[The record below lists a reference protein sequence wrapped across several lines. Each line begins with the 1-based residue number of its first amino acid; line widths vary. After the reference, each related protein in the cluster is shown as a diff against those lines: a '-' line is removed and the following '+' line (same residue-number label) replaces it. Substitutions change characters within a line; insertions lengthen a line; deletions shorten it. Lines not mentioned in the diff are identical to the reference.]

1 MELKE
6 KEITQ
11 FRKRFGDKI
20 PDNIFDLFYE
30 RYKDSINHGIG
41 RELIHD
47 VLFSISSLINEIAK
61 GDKKRI
67 PELEEYKKIADKWN
81 EIIKKHGNRIE
92 DNYESNLLN
101 YEQKIVL
108 LRWLTKKS
116 LNDLSKTFINLN
128 KFYHAYNS
136 EIGEVLR
143 KDIEINVNGG
153 IKNIWESCDNPELRE
168 SNGKWGIYNAYKI
181 IKTHWIAKIESHKEM
196 KKEIQKLINRR
207 KK

>member
-20 PDNIFDLFYE
+20 PDNIFDLLYE

-41 RELIHD
+41 RELIND

-81 EIIKKHGNRIE
+81 EAIKKHGNRIE

-136 EIGEVLR
+136 KIGEALR
-143 KDIEINVNGG
+143 EDIEINVNGG
-153 IKNIWESCDNPELRE
+153 IKNIWESSGVQNNGELVT
-168 SNGKWGIYNAYKI
+168 YNAYKI
-181 IKTHWIAKIESHKEM
+181 IKTHWNAKIESHKEM